1 MDAVGSHTGGVS
13 MFTRSLRQ
21 LSSARTS
28 RTRARRPS
36 HRQPA
41 GFPLSTG
48 GVRHFPTVNRWGP
61 QNLPPSTGGFER
73 FGAQENE

>member
-13 MFTRSLRQ
+13 MFSRSLRQ
-21 LSSARTS
+21 LSNARN
-28 RTRARRPS
+28 RLTRQRSPS

-48 GVRHFPTVNRWGP
+48 GVRQFPTVNRWGRSICHRQP
-61 QNLPPSTGGFER
+61 AGCS
-73 FGAQENE
+73 GAN

>member
-21 LSSARTS
+21 LSSARTN
-28 RTRARRPS
+28 RTRARSPS
-36 HRQPA
+36 HRQPV

-48 GVRHFPTVNRWGP
+48 GVCEFPTVNRRVAAGIICLSEVQGP
-61 QNLPPSTGGFER
+61 
-73 FGAQENE
+73 